1 MSVQKNNN
9 REFQTMFKDAL
20 RKAVFAATF
29 GIAAINSQ
37 AAEISMEAAG
47 ASSVVGLMP
56 QTMASYLSDAG
67 VDVQLAMGQTLTKSL
82 LKVADGQL
90 DSAVIPPG
98 AFNALKVGKGPYA
111 KIGAEKGAEMA
122 GNVRALYG
130 LPGSTFHAITW
141 ADNGINEWKD
151 AAGKRVY
158 IGPPAGAANAQ
169 ITSLAE
175 AGGLA
180 KDSYEG
186 IKAPW
191 GAAAQAFQDGQFDVY
206 VGTFPVGSQVVAELS
221 LKRPIRILGIPEG
234 TQPDKGLGMEPSN
247 IPADTYP
254 NQANKS
260 DSATFVTLMFM
271 GVNAAMSDDLAYTMT
286 KVYMESREQMGN
298 DNRLLN
304 HLSKFSPFTGVTA
317 TLHPGAI
324 KYYEEQGIEVPTNLR

>member
-1 MSVQKNNN
+1 MLK
-9 REFQTMFKDAL
+9 KAL
-20 RKAVFAATF
+20 RKSVLATTLSLS
-29 GIAAINSQ
+29 AISTQ
-37 AAEISMEAAG
+37 AADISMEAAG
-47 ASSVVGLMP
+47 ASSVVGIMP
-56 QTMASYLSDAG
+56 QTMATYLAAAD
-67 VDVQLAMGQTLTKSL
+67 VNVQLAMGQTLTKSL
-82 LKVADGQL
+82 LKVADGKL

-98 AFNALKVGKGPYA
+98 AYNALKAGKGPYA

-122 GNVRALYG
+122 KNVSALYG

-141 ADNGINEWKD
+141 ADNGIENWKD

-180 KDSYEG
+180 KDTYEG

-234 TQPDKGLGMEPSN
+234 TQPKKGLGMEEAN
-247 IPADTYP
+247 IPAGTYP
-254 NQANKS
+254 NQANKT
-260 DSATFVTLMFM
+260 DSGTFVTLMFM
-271 GVNAAMSDDLAYTMT
+271 GVRTDMSDDLAYTMT
-286 KVYMESREQMGN
+286 KVYMESREQMGK
-298 DNRLLN
+298 DNRLLS
-304 HLSKFSPFTGVTA
+304 HLSKYSPFTGVTA
-317 TLHPGAI
+317 RLHPGAI
-324 KYYEEQGIEVPTNLR
+324 KYYEEHGIEVPANLK